1 MTTSRRTRRRLS
13 LAMLVTL
20 AIVGVFLVRL
30 VDIQVVRASEL
41 NIDSLEKRAV
51 PTVTYAARGDVVDK
65 NGVVLAGSIMRY
77 DVTVSPKVI
86 AGLRSPAFARGSGD
100 DEVQV
105 SFAQAA
111 SEVADV
117 TGQTQNQV
125 LLTFTGDPTSDF
137 EYVAKK
143 VTLEQMRKIRD
154 LKIPG
159 IYSESHPA
167 RIYPGGAV
175 AGNLVGFVGTD
186 GPQNGLEWSEDECLT
201 STNGSSTYERGA
213 DGIRLP
219 GSTVTSQ
226 EPIPGGTVT
235 TTIDY
240 DLNYAIQQMIAEQAI
255 SIGAQSAMAGVIEI
269 KTGKL
274 LAMADYPSVD
284 PNNVDATPADY
295 LGALTFSAAYE
306 PGSIFKPMTAA
317 MLLDQGVADAGSRVN
332 VPARWTSPEGSVVR
346 DAAAHAD
353 QRLTLAGVIEQSSN
367 VGISQLAVRLSN
379 KTRYGYMTAFG
390 LGQSTEVGFQGESD
404 GLLAGSWDDQQK
416 YDVAY
421 GQGVTASVAQLLSIY
436 QTLGNNGMRL
446 PVTLVT
452 GCTKADGTVTE
463 LPTGPS
469 RAVVSEAAADKV
481 VQMMEGVVTG
491 GGLAAQLQIPG
502 YRVGAKSGT
511 AQVAANGRY
520 TSDRVVSIA
529 GLAPA
534 EDPQYAVVVMFVK
547 PSTMKTSAAAAPT
560 FKKIMTKV
568 LATYRVT
575 PSTTPSPLLPTTW

>member
-1 MTTSRRTRRRLS
+1 MTTPRRTRRRLS
-13 LAMLVTL
+13 LAMIVVL
-20 AIVGVFLVRL
+20 AVVGMFVVRL

-41 NIDSLEKRAV
+41 NTESLNKRAV
-51 PTVTYAARGDVVDK
+51 STVTYAARGDIVDK

-77 DVTVSPKVI
+77 DVTVSPKVV
-86 AGLRSPAFARGSGD
+86 ASLRAPSFTRGSGD
-100 DEVQV
+100 DKVEVT
-105 SFAQAA
+105 FAEAA
-111 SEVADV
+111 AEIAQI
-117 TGQTQNQV
+117 TGQTQNDV
-125 LLTFTGDPTSDF
+125 LLTLTGDPTSDF
-137 EYVAKK
+137 EYITKK

-154 LKIPG
+154 LRIPG
-159 IYSESHPA
+159 IYSQSHPA

-186 GPQNGLEWSEDECLT
+186 GPQNGLEWSKDTCLD

-219 GSTVTSQ
+219 GSTVTSR
-226 EPIPGGTVT
+226 EPVPGGTVS
-235 TTIDY
+235 TTIDH
-240 DLNYAIQQMIAEQAI
+240 DLNYAVQQMIAEQAI
-255 SIGAQSAMAGVIEI
+255 AIGAQSAMAGVIEI

-274 LAMADYPSVD
+274 LAMGDYPSVD
-284 PNNVDATPADY
+284 PNDVDATPADY
-295 LGALTFSAAYE
+295 LGALSFSAGYE

-317 MLLDQGVADAGSRVN
+317 MLLDQGVADAGSRVT

-346 DAAAHAD
+346 DAAAHAG
-353 QRLTLAGVIEQSSN
+353 QRLTLAGVVEQSSN

-379 KTRYGYMTAFG
+379 TTRYGYMTAFG
-390 LGQSTEVGFQGESD
+390 LGATTEVGFQGESV
-404 GLLAGSWDDQQK
+404 GLLAERWDDQQK

-421 GQGVTASVAQLLSIY
+421 GQGVTASLAQLLSIY
-436 QTLGNNGMRL
+436 QTLGNNGVRL

-452 GCTKADGTVTE
+452 GCTHADGTVTDVAAAT
-463 LPTGPS
+463 P
-469 RAVVSEAAADKV
+469 RAVVSEAAADTT

-491 GGLAAQLQIPG
+491 GGLAKELQIPG
-502 YRVGAKSGT
+502 YRVAAKSGT

-575 PSTTPSPLLPTTW
+575 PSTTPPPLLPTTW